1 MKKKIVLTLVLIVA
15 LLCGN
20 IANFNNNVKAAG
32 TPKLTV
38 NFKADTIDLK
48 TKNKLYINISLTGV
62 ENIDTSK
69 PLAMS
74 ANADYNST
82 LLANPTIK
90 GGEGWSAVIN
100 NNKIVLDCASFTA
113 NKTIATITLD
123 VKNSITSE
131 TKTKVSLTNVEV
143 SDGDNYNA
151 KFNKIESETI
161 TIGATKT
168 STDTNTEKR
177 QTAQGTES
185 ENESSKQTDEQ
196 TKKDSDK
203 EKQTN
208 EQNKKDSEKETKNA
222 EEKKDTSLQ
231 NNSEKKAQK
240 VNTIEPIKDATTS
253 SKPIPQ
259 AGAGITIFVVIGI
272 LLVIGIYTFVRDKKF
287 YD

>member
-1 MKKKIVLTLVLIVA
+1 MKKRIVLTLVLIVA

-38 NFKADTIDLK
+38 NLKADTTDLK
-48 TKNKLYINISLTGV
+48 TKNKLYINISLTEI

-74 ANADYNST
+74 ANVNYNST

-131 TKTKVSLTNVEV
+131 TKTKVSLTDVEV
-143 SDGDNYNA
+143 SDGDNC
-151 KFNKIESETI
+151 KI
-161 TIGATKT
+161 
-168 STDTNTEKR
+168 
-177 QTAQGTES
+177 
-185 ENESSKQTDEQ
+185 
-196 TKKDSDK
+196 
-203 EKQTN
+203 
-208 EQNKKDSEKETKNA
+208 
-222 EEKKDTSLQ
+222 
-231 NNSEKKAQK
+231 
-240 VNTIEPIKDATTS
+240 
-253 SKPIPQ
+253 
-259 AGAGITIFVVIGI
+259 
-272 LLVIGIYTFVRDKKF
+272 
-287 YD
+287 